1 MAKPALSDT
10 ALALAP
16 ATAALTLAPAAA
28 ARPPSLIYRM
38 CDARVDNAQKLIDLL
53 GEVLQ
58 LPTQRS
64 SLWALSATSQRMF
77 ETMQEHLRRAREHDA
92 LELSEALG
100 VPLATLPTLERLA
113 VESMSLHTARLLGTH
128 ICKGGAAPC
137 IERVILNESEQF
149 PNLRKLKLGPLA
161 TRKAGFTGREFTDA
175 HALLIA
181 QVCSRATLLRE
192 LWLGTNEIGDV
203 GAGAIGAALSRSSL
217 ERLDLTCNGFG
228 DDGALRLAAG
238 LAANHSMRH
247 LHLDGNRIGDAGAD
261 ALCQALLSNP
271 AMRKCTLYLT
281 ANPLTKAGMS
291 ACRAAAKRA
300 PTFRLSLL

>member
-64 SLWALSATSQRMF
+64 SLRALSATSQRMF

-137 IERVILNESEQF
+137 IERVILNESE
-149 PNLRKLKLGPLA
+149 
-161 TRKAGFTGREFTDA
+161 REHNTPVQRCYVRC
-175 HALLIA
+175 L
-181 QVCSRATLLRE
+181 
-192 LWLGTNEIGDV
+192 
-203 GAGAIGAALSRSSL
+203 
-217 ERLDLTCNGFG
+217 
-228 DDGALRLAAG
+228 
-238 LAANHSMRH
+238 
-247 LHLDGNRIGDAGAD
+247 
-261 ALCQALLSNP
+261 
-271 AMRKCTLYLT
+271 
-281 ANPLTKAGMS
+281 
-291 ACRAAAKRA
+291 
-300 PTFRLSLL
+300 